1 MDHRR
6 NASHFGR
13 STLDCRTNGSATG
26 KGNENMNTKLS
37 GVALVASAVTIA
49 QANPGCGQSVTGS
62 SHRGEV
68 ARSAPAVHAP
78 MRPGGVSSF
87 RSTPMRSHGRRPF
100 YSGQRNS
107 SFRMRSSA
115 SSAYRRP
122 FYSSRGSFTRSGPY
136 TLATIPQRNRVAPFA
151 NRRNP
156 AGTHVWNQ
164 RNTGTQFRNG
174 NNLRNANNLR
184 NGKNHLR
191 RDWQKHVFAH
201 RSGDWHRDWNRN
213 CDHWWNG
220 HRCSFING
228 SWVIFNLGFSPWWP
242 WYYPDDYYSDYGF
255 PNDGYGSS
263 TYGYDYP
270 YSYNYD
276 PGDYKSG
283 DYQGQMYYD
292 QNSYPDQSQ
301 GYYDSSVYQT
311 QVYDDPNGYSD
322 ESQSDYSTIVAA
334 QERLARQG
342 YYRGETDGVLSA
354 EMQKA
359 LKRYQS
365 TNGLRQT
372 GYLDSDTL
380 AVMGLSKGAGY

>member
-1 MDHRR
+1 M
-6 NASHFGR
+6 
-13 STLDCRTNGSATG
+13 
-26 KGNENMNTKLS
+26 KTKLS
-37 GVALVASAVTIA
+37 AVALVASAVTIA
-49 QANPGCGQSVTGS
+49 QANPGGVPAAKGASP
-62 SHRGEV
+62 RGAV

-87 RSTPMRSHGRRPF
+87 RSTPLRSQGSRPF
-100 YSGQRNS
+100 YSGQRPP
-107 SFRMRSSA
+107 SFGMRSSP
-115 SSAYRRP
+115 SSAY
-122 FYSSRGSFTRSGPY
+122 
-136 TLATIPQRNRVAPFA
+136 
-151 NRRNP
+151 
-156 AGTHVWNQ
+156 Q
-164 RNTGTQFRNG
+164 RNTGRKFRNG
-174 NNLRNANNLR
+174 NNLRNANNIRNANNLR
-184 NGKNHLR
+184 NGNHFRNGNNRLR

-220 HRCSFING
+220 HQCSLING

-242 WYYPDDYYSDYGF
+242 SYYPDDYYYDYGF

-276 PGDYKSG
+276 PGDYDSG

-301 GYYDSSVYQT
+301 GYYDSGVYQT
-311 QVYDDPNGYSD
+311 EVYDDPNGYTYK
-322 ESQSDYSTIVAA
+322 SQSEDSTIVAA

-342 YYRGETDGVLSA
+342 YYRGETDGVLSP

-359 LKRYQS
+359 IRRYQS
-365 TNGLRQT
+365 TNGLRQN
-372 GYLDSDTL
+372 
-380 AVMGLSKGAGY
+380 

>member
-1 MDHRR
+1 M
-6 NASHFGR
+6 
-13 STLDCRTNGSATG
+13 
-26 KGNENMNTKLS
+26 
-37 GVALVASAVTIA
+37 
-49 QANPGCGQSVTGS
+49 
-62 SHRGEV
+62 
-68 ARSAPAVHAP
+68 
-78 MRPGGVSSF
+78 
-87 RSTPMRSHGRRPF
+87 
-100 YSGQRNS
+100 
-107 SFRMRSSA
+107 
-115 SSAYRRP
+115 
-122 FYSSRGSFTRSGPY
+122 RSGPY
-136 TLATIPQRNRVAPFA
+136 TVATIPQRNRVAPFV

-156 AGTHVWNQ
+156 AVASVWNQ
-164 RNTGTQFRNG
+164 RNTGTQFQNGNNLRNANNLRNG

-184 NGKNHLR
+184 NGNNHLR

-201 RSGDWHRDWNRN
+201 GSGNWHRDWNRN

-242 WYYPDDYYSDYGF
+242 SYYPDDYYYDYGF

-270 YSYNYD
+270 NSYNYD
-276 PGDYKSG
+276 PGYDNSG

-301 GYYDSSVYQT
+301 GSYDSSVYQT
-311 QVYDDPNGYSD
+311 ESYDDPNNYSD

-359 LKRYQS
+359 VRRYQS

-372 GYLDSDTL
+372 GYLDGDTL
-380 AVMGLSKGAGY
+380 AVMGLSKAASY